1 MKTYEVTLRAQ
12 VYERVI
18 VAARDEDEAFEVAEA
33 IVRSAS
39 LPAAHI
45 EWDWHDI
52 EEDTAR
58 DPE

>member
-1 MKTYEVTLRAQ
+1 
-12 VYERVI
+12 
-18 VAARDEDEAFEVAEA
+18 VAET

-39 LPAAHI
+39 LPAADI